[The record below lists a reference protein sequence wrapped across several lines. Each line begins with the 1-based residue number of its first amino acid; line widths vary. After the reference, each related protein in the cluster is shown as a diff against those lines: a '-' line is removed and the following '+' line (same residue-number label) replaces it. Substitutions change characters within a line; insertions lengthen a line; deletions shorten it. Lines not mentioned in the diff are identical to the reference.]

1 MKNEFMGV
9 LEENKRGVKMGK
21 TKHIKQDHC
30 RVSLSGIFDAHRCK
44 IEKTLFYKRQGRGR
58 SPITT
63 FGDDGLCFYG
73 QQTARVE
80 DAEINSAITSFDER
94 QLVRGFTLI
103 ELLVVVLII
112 GILAAVALPQYQRA
126 VLKSRATEAILTLQK
141 IHQAQTAYYLANG
154 QITTDLSK
162 LDIEI
167 KEGFYTYLC
176 REGGSCYAYS
186 KDEKTANFEQTFTG
200 DFLCRGSAEKCKP
213 FSSQLVSSSGSGNP
227 SWVMDLN

>member
-9 LEENKRGVKMGK
+9 LEENKRGVEMGK
-21 TKHIKQDHC
+21 TNFNK
-30 RVSLSGIFDAHRCK
+30 
-44 IEKTLFYKRQGRGR
+44 
-58 SPITT
+58 
-63 FGDDGLCFYG
+63 
-73 QQTARVE
+73 QQTGRVE

-141 IHQAQTAYYLANG
+141 IYQAQEIYHLANG
-154 QITTDLSK
+154 EYTTDLSK

-167 KEGFYTYLC
+167 KNNFYNFNC
-176 REGGSCYAYS
+176 NACDGACCYALPNATTGGPY
-186 KDEKTANFEQTFTG
+186 FEGNPSST
-200 DFLCRGSAEKCKP
+200 LYCRGTAEECKP
-213 FSSQLVSSSGSGNP
+213 FSQTNADHGGDY
-227 SWVMDLN
+227 WIITLN